1 MDKKIID
8 RVSEELKKAGV
19 KSPALIK
26 LESKSLAN
34 ILYPDE
40 FIGGAVHGAY
50 SGGLAWLIATNKRI
64 IFMDKKP
71 FFNTIDEISYDV
83 VSGAKTTKTAF
94 SGTVTLHTRMGDYN
108 ISFAKNNTAKKFIE
122 FIEEMRL
129 GKSSPGYMSSN
140 ISSTPI
146 VKTKNVFDKQAIYFL
161 RLHNLAVFST
171 LNRLGRIDSATVYYL
186 IDEDNSLYVLTKSET
201 TKGRNILSNPNVAV
215 NVYDEPKLQTAQL
228 TGQAFVETNQEIKA
242 EVYRKLSRSIRIG
255 SNLKNPPVTKLHD
268 GSFLIIKIVPNE
280 IKFSDYS

>member
-71 FFNTIDEISYDV
+71 FFNREPLLCIPAWATTILFLQRTI
-83 VSGAKTTKTAF
+83 
-94 SGTVTLHTRMGDYN
+94 LL
-108 ISFAKNNTAKKFIE
+108 KN
-122 FIEEMRL
+122 
-129 GKSSPGYMSSN
+129 SSN
-140 ISSTPI
+140 SS
-146 VKTKNVFDKQAIYFL
+146 K
-161 RLHNLAVFST
+161 
-171 LNRLGRIDSATVYYL
+171 
-186 IDEDNSLYVLTKSET
+186 
-201 TKGRNILSNPNVAV
+201 
-215 NVYDEPKLQTAQL
+215 
-228 TGQAFVETNQEIKA
+228 
-242 EVYRKLSRSIRIG
+242 
-255 SNLKNPPVTKLHD
+255 
-268 GSFLIIKIVPNE
+268 
-280 IKFSDYS
+280 